1 MYKIRI
7 PIFLNKNIEKY
18 ERIKPGT
25 CCVWKNIA
33 KKNQGHPF
41 YTYSSIPSNM
51 TMTTQFEDEL
61 SQ

>member
-33 KKNQGHPF
+33 KKLGA
-41 YTYSSIPSNM
+41 SIL
-51 TMTTQFEDEL
+51 QFDTIKHDHDDAI
-61 SQ
+61 

>member
-1 MYKIRI
+1 MCKIRI

-33 KKNQGHPF
+33 KKIGTF
-41 YTYSSIPSNM
+41 IL
-51 TMTTQFEDEL
+51 QFDTIEHDYDNTI
-61 SQ
+61 